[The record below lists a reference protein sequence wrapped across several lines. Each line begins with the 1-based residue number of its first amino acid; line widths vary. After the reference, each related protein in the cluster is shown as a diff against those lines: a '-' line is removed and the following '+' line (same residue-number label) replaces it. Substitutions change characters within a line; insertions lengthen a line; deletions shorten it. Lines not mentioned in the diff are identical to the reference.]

1 MSNVEDKIKDL
12 KAREAKILEMG
23 GEKLVAKHKDKGRL
37 TVAVVGDGDL
47 NFGPGVLWTA
57 AHHKIPLLFVV
68 HNNRGYQ
75 AEVMIVQRMCAQR
88 GRGTDKAH
96 IGTTINTPDVDYKKI
111 ANGYGLFAE
120 GPISS
125 PNELGPALQRA
136 LARVRAGEPA
146 LVDVVSQAR

>member
-1 MSNVEDKIKDL
+1 
-12 KAREAKILEMG
+12 
-23 GEKLVAKHKDKGRL
+23 
-37 TVAVVGDGDL
+37 VAVVGDGDL

-88 GRGTDKAH
+88 GRGTDHAH
-96 IGTTINTPDVDYKKI
+96 IGTTLNDPNIDYTKI
-111 ANGYGLFAE
+111 AQGYGLHAE
-120 GPISS
+120 GPVTN
-125 PNELGPALQRA
+125 PNDLAGAFQRA

-146 LVDVVSQAR
+146 LVDVISQAR